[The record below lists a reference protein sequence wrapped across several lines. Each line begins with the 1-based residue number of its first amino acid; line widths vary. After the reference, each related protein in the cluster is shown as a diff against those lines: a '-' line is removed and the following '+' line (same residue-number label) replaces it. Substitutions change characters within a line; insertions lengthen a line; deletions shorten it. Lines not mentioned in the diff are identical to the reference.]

1 MPELKN
7 VVSPLSHSGPV
18 VPDYNFGDRA
28 IQPLGEL
35 DTWLSRVTGTNYDKG
50 FNPYKNQQDNR
61 FENTS
66 WLTATS
72 NNLGSLLSKTANGVV
87 QTAGAITSLIAS
99 PLAIQDDVSFMD
111 VFSKNPLNTL
121 ADGIDGHINELFPR
135 VQKSDFNSKGFLEQL
150 GRPGELL
157 SANID
162 SLAFLA
168 TSFVGAGMLSKLNVG
183 TKLANKLA
191 KVNPSYKYLAEIA
204 GPNKAGMADKINF
217 FATNE
222 LLTFNEAA
230 MEAKDAKESLS
241 LTLRQKRDL
250 GEVNYTDEEI
260 EAKSDQAGL
269 NTFWLNAITLS
280 VTNGAFTKLVTP
292 LKANVSNKLNP
303 WDLRHLDKEFKAPVY
318 SSKFEKFLVDKGYTP
333 GVVTKALVGNVISEG
348 LEESMQYSVQKING
362 NDGISFV
369 DAASKYLS
377 DIGTLE
383 IANMSDPERAKAA
396 GLGSLIGGLGVAGGY
411 GLGLRNKNIGPA
423 NEARAFRT
431 GQQAAIKELND
442 SYAGFTSLNRFKDQ
456 EGKLYV
462 TDDKYVHEVGG
473 KPTPVT
479 KEEFTALATEKGVDP
494 AKGGTYSIPGE
505 LSFDDDGN
513 PNISAEA
520 LHDLVKDT
528 KVQGELDDL
537 VEKELAS
544 SKPDQTKLR
553 LYKMERLKT
562 AAKAA
567 HKAGVMDIFQE
578 QLETL
583 STDTALALNS
593 DITAKEELDLAK
605 DYVNRLNS
613 AFLTVDNSLL
623 DKNAQDVAYDKI
635 GRVISLDY
643 AGQVETAKV
652 QALSE
657 GLSEEQQGLG
667 YALSKQLSV
676 LDEADASYR
685 EAAYSKDAKEN
696 FDKAL
701 SELNLDEIANA
712 PSKIKDYARAITN
725 LNYIIQAREELGR
738 TVDTILSGGKE
749 KITTPFEAGGL
760 PFKAPTSAKE
770 YEFYESRV
778 TKKLSYDD
786 KVNDIMTQYN
796 SGLFN
801 ELESFLNITDPVEGA
816 VELSN
821 FVKSSI
827 ERGVVFSDDVKE
839 SIAAKIDTLKGE
851 VAKLEELVR
860 EPIEDQGY
868 KIEDMFQEVADAYL
882 DEDIADAFKLLTE
895 LKAALAPLNDFSID
909 QLPTRELKAI
919 TPKYILE
926 RLMEPAKTLIAS
938 AYVGEEINPAFTDEA
953 SIDVEIKKLQ
963 AINDNVLPTRD
974 DLKGLGLPQ
983 LLKQLITLKSDYEAL
998 KKDREAKNAKQD
1010 AMYAGFVLSA
1020 FREPTIASTLSEED
1034 KDLIEEVAKDDVVTA
1049 SLIAS
1054 DRIVDKES
1062 IKLRQD
1068 ALDTDLAVLLDKLG
1082 VRGATGL
1089 ISMMKHNPLRG
1100 LSGIISRLQFIN
1112 AVGGSNVEAFTNFTI
1127 NYDLVD
1133 LMEAEVSPDYNALR
1147 DIFGKY
1153 FGLWEISTAQNT
1165 DLSTKQALL
1174 NYQKFL
1180 NAKPITP
1187 TSAQFRTSLQ
1197 IARILNSPKESVDGR
1212 VQVYQNIALLKAPAG
1227 AGKTSVVL
1235 PLATQL
1241 SGLEAGAIYTAA
1253 PYAPG
1258 AKAIA
1263 TSTSTAAKT
1272 VTELVEDL
1280 KNDNISED
1288 VKVIVVDEITTL
1300 SYDALHALAGAFT
1313 AFLNRNQER
1322 SIKMVGMYDPL
1333 QVNESDNG
1341 VPVLDREFYSKGTG
1355 YDTASADQKK
1365 LMEEGQSEVRGTLPF
1380 IHNVTDVSPLA
1391 TTFRSN
1397 VASVID
1403 LQNLFKG
1410 TVKVESPA
1418 TTASSNPNNTTK
1430 DILGTYSG
1438 SSTEIIKVLK
1448 SSYAT
1453 NNGATTRTRVIVTD
1467 NVAKWQPL
1475 LDQQGIVGVDVITVE
1490 QSSGITRDEV
1500 YIDIKVENKPSFN
1513 RRMYTAI
1520 SRASKFVYL
1529 GNYPTNFTEDA
1540 SIPDK
1545 VKKAEEL
1552 NTSRNDSTKDLV
1564 KAQLA
1569 FFGVESTVDIPV
1581 QPPVEPPVE
1590 EEDRNGGD
1598 APLDLDPEDVLPP
1611 GGGDEPTLPLPPGG
1625 GVINLGEGTHE
1636 LSFPSHTAFNTYGKL
1651 GPIKAGD
1658 EVMIVRDNSQ
1668 QKNRYLIVQPNPD
1681 NEDYRVIGIFSDE
1694 EAPKAEAALGLQ
1706 GKLEKLV
1713 PYTFIEELTDI
1724 NNSNTFMRVKGNVP
1738 LESAFTLQVS
1748 GNSVDMKFHYD
1759 NVPTTLTEANAG
1771 QVVLKA
1777 LEDMYPGLVGVEN
1790 ADEIRNN
1797 PTSFVRY
1804 QVFSTETSA
1813 RKGLLIDDVE
1823 DLLNVPL
1830 MIIDGVKMERGK
1842 KMRPIY
1848 IRLNSQVLN
1857 DKNSKAVDITPVR
1870 EFVRKL
1876 AELEELIKTAKFP
1889 SSIYNLFN
1897 SEFSFNIGETN
1908 VYYPFH
1914 KFIRAIAN
1922 PTATS
1927 KDPSK
1932 VGKAIIA
1939 SDDLNKKLKEAK
1951 LPLLE
1956 PIDVSTLDPKL
1967 VQLVKE
1973 IDKLIHGNGVFKGE
1987 AQVALNKLATAN
1999 FLVEL
2004 PNGAT
2009 RVLRDYKPLAGQ
2021 TLKEGKLS
2029 QDFELVGPSL
2039 LGHVTFEHTK
2049 GKSRNALIPKLL
2061 ISKMEKYLKKAYDK
2075 YAGVQSKLSE
2085 LPFLVKES
2093 NMPKRYKDLADMLI
2107 EKDTAHLFPLTL
2119 SDIDQLVNKG
2129 VDGSG
2134 NFTNINQ
2141 GFGLRTPI
2149 SRKAFGKSAEGVQ
2162 DIEGL
2167 FETTFQGITRTR
2179 IGVTFEGG
2187 SIQKD
2192 AEIEKTERVPNPYVP
2207 FYRAVDSAK
2216 SLEEALALAPQF
2228 SELEFNVPI
2237 EEATAMR
2244 YDEVNK
2250 ASTYLTVSHKIK
2262 DLLIRVRDKSLS
2274 LKDKLINSLEAS
2286 STAIDFG
2293 DKYAARDFV
2302 RATIYAEIMPEVY
2315 NTDPYAILNLSR
2327 MWIERKYDTIYD
2339 RVEPFTDRAMELQ
2352 KIYAEIFEE
2361 AGIPFETSTNPV
2373 EFVENVVVA
2382 STEFRAKQKKGFKL
2396 ATATPKQ
2403 VDAFELFLTGLDE
2416 SMDDG
2421 TASMEAFIELNQ
2433 ENFDRFVALTSIKET
2448 DLETVMYAI
2457 DTAREK
2463 LADAKEQVDVERSM
2477 RRTEGA
2483 DIGDLINE
2491 EGAIEVYNSFFNA
2504 KTLANIFKKKATEA
2518 FHVITEAYMQF
2529 QLGKENWGLF
2539 KDGVVYV
2546 TKDSNNKVG
2555 SKVVRHEAFHKVF
2568 WNYLTKDEQVRALAL
2583 AEARYGKNTKLELE
2597 ERLADDFAGFKVTG
2611 KTWANALKTIFRKIL
2626 RFFNFTY
2633 NNLNS
2638 LEQFFTS
2645 INEGYYS
2652 TRKPS
2657 EVNVE
2662 RDLKIAKYWKSV
2674 DLFTLA
2680 KTLFLDTFVQLRDE
2694 SRNTSD
2700 KDAPFRT
2707 FDSAIEETYEI
2718 LKEWHKTGKF
2728 PVDGDIEYTRKA
2740 IEPLVSNPKAYAEFI
2755 DQYFSNANA
2764 KAAKRQRIAE
2774 LDVEKKALQDSLSEL
2789 DEELKTLDETS
2800 EEFSAKKS
2808 DRDEIGSEYESLLAQ
2823 ELFETE
2829 LRNPEEKL
2837 TGMVKARLIG
2847 IKYNDAGRTVYAPL
2861 SSTYGAMLSFV
2872 NQADASSLTNLL
2884 NSLQDRVKYYFDGN
2898 SVKTKGLYNTVRKA
2912 SASYLVNLIQDIRE
2926 NKAPKNLNFFRDV
2939 SSLNEYAI
2947 FGKNGEDTANITHT
2961 EALKNPDKYIKI
2973 EREINDSAA
2982 VFGKELLKQT
2992 GMSMEDIKQA
3002 YRLFEDVNFIR
3013 SLTAAAVSM
3022 RKMKP
3027 YVGSSRWDFYN
3038 WVNRYTQMGRNGQAA
3053 AIETRFVERF
3063 ADYVQKNGTP
3073 FNTDFMDRLANANT
3087 PETKLIVFNK
3097 LFRAIGMGPVSS
3109 QLGNAQI
3116 EEAFSRLKNSVAGIN
3131 EELKAGN
3138 PYEVIDNQGSL
3149 VSTIVELFENSAS
3162 LIDISSYIRGDGKK
3176 GYGWSDASL
3185 QSSLLNYF
3193 DKMLG
3198 GKPQDT
3204 VKPNHVKVET
3214 VNGKKVITST
3224 SPFLKSNPFIT
3235 GKNKLRSFV
3244 DHDSLKKLNNTTDAT
3259 FLYGESL
3266 VHYHNRN
3273 FVFGFLN
3280 RLRTSRDGYYFQFL
3294 PVPANRTSMQGV
3306 EVGALQMDA
3315 IEGVLIDM
3323 IEAERNRLDLPE
3335 LANNKNYQ
3343 KNKDKF
3349 FIPGLIGS
3357 TKNSTTFTKSK
3368 TTIGELLKPIHKH
3381 VAKEVET
3388 VVKEMMG
3395 LTGARKVDMDP
3406 ADVAY
3411 GLKFF
3416 NIKIDKYK
3424 STADFKKE
3432 IAKLVKDKAAEKEI
3446 EEKKAEAL
3454 EMETRVM
3461 TALVTAFYYNSI
3473 VNQYSLSQVI
3483 YGDNVFYKNK
3493 EDLTKRIQVFT
3504 ATGDTFL
3511 VDDRFGLPKTSRIA
3525 IMKDVVR
3532 TIPKDM
3538 EGVRADSYRETLDE
3552 TDAEGFMLPEFYEL
3566 LARTQG
3572 IESNTDVVMKL
3583 VYAGMDEK
3591 GIPSA
3596 VKYSVKVL
3604 TDELVKDYKHL
3615 ERLRDQ
3621 MRDENIQQ
3629 ATFVSA
3635 VKVSTPE
3642 NAAEMGD
3649 NGVSFNGKEG
3659 FGASVMT
3666 LDSKNL
3672 RSQLNP
3678 AKSIDTSV
3686 ANPSQVTSMMNTNG
3700 LNTVEAQRL
3709 YELNSLVMELG
3720 GKIIARQLRMSE
3732 KGGLTK
3738 GSLAA
3743 LRKRLIRITDGV
3755 PNGQDINYL
3764 LSYVSPDK
3772 ERISMNLP
3780 IIQQKVLSTIASMYS
3795 TATTAFRFSGS
3806 KMVLQ
3811 SEFGTYSSVA
3821 SALQYKDAEGYTEVL
3836 LPEAYKALFK
3846 EGDVVGGKNSM
3857 MGFRIPST
3865 NYHSALALKV
3875 KGFYKTP
3882 IGAESNVIIA
3892 PSMIVYYHGSD

>member
-1 MPELKN
+1 MPELSSVK
-7 VVSPLSHSGPV
+7 SPLSRPSNI
-18 VPDYNFGDRA
+18 VPDFNFGDRE

-99 PLAIQDDVSFMD
+99 PLAAQSDVSFMD

-269 NTFWLNAITLS
+269 NTFWLNALTLS

-292 LKANVSNKLNP
+292 VKANVSNKLNP
-303 WDLRHLDKEFKAPVY
+303 WDLRHLDNEFKAPVY
-318 SSKFEKFLVDKGYTP
+318 SSKFERFLADKGYTP

-362 NDGISFV
+362 TDGISFV
-369 DAASKYLS
+369 DSASKYIS
-377 DIGTLE
+377 DIATME

-396 GLGSLIGGLGVAGGY
+396 GLGALIGGLGVVGAG

-479 KEEFTALATEKGVDP
+479 KEEFTALAAEKGVDP

-562 AAKAA
+562 AAIAA

-593 DITAKEELDLAK
+593 DISAKEELDLAK

-613 AFLTVDNSLL
+613 ALLTVDNSLL
-623 DKNAQDVAYDKI
+623 EDGAKRVAYDKI

-643 AGQVETAKV
+643 AGQVEQAKI
-652 QALSE
+652 QDLSE

-667 YALSKQLSV
+667 YALSKQLSI

-712 PSKIKDYARAITN
+712 PSKIKDYARSITN

-827 ERGVVFSDDVKE
+827 ERNVVFSDDVKE

-851 VAKLEELVR
+851 VAKLEALVR
-860 EPIEDQGY
+860 EPIEAEGY
-868 KIEDMFQEVADAYL
+868 KLEEMFQEAADAYL

-983 LLKQLITLKSDYEAL
+983 VLKQLITLKADYEAL

-1010 AMYAGFVLSA
+1010 AMYAGFVLGAS
-1020 FREPTIASTLSEED
+1020 REPTIASTLSEED
-1034 KDLIEEVAKDDVVTA
+1034 RELIEEVAKDDVVTA

-1062 IKLRQD
+1062 IRLRQD

-1100 LSGIISRLQFIN
+1100 LSGIIARLQFIN

-1153 FGLWEISTAQNT
+1153 FGLWEIATAQNT

-1180 NAKPITP
+1180 NVKPITP

-1263 TSTSTAAKT
+1263 TSTSTAPKT

-1280 KNDNISED
+1280 NNDNISED

-1322 SIKMVGMYDPL
+1322 SIKLVGMYDPL

-1410 TVKVESPA
+1410 TAKVESPA

-1430 DILGTYSG
+1430 DILGAYSG

-1453 NNGATTRTRVIVTD
+1453 NNGATTRTRVIITD
-1467 NVAKWQPL
+1467 NVNKWQPL

-1529 GNYPTNFTEDA
+1529 GNYPTNFTEDP

-1552 NTSRNDSTKDLV
+1552 NTSRNDTTKDLV

-1569 FFGVESTVDIPV
+1569 FFGVESTVDIPTPTTETV
-1581 QPPVEPPVE
+1581 VAEETETPVDVPFDI
-1590 EEDRNGGD
+1590 EDTPSAENSG
-1598 APLDLDPEDVLPP
+1598 
-1611 GGGDEPTLPLPPGG
+1611 EPTLPIPPE
-1625 GVINLGEGTHE
+1625 VITLGEGTHE

-1658 EVMIVRDNSQ
+1658 EVMIVRDDSQ
-1668 QKNRYLIVQPNPD
+1668 QKNRYLVVQPNPD
-1681 NEDYRVIGIFSDE
+1681 NEDYRVVGIFSDE
-1694 EAPKAEAALGLQ
+1694 EVPRAEAALGLQ
-1706 GKLEKLV
+1706 GELEKLV

-1724 NNSNTFMRVKGNVP
+1724 NNTNTFMRVKGNVA
-1738 LESAFTLQVS
+1738 LSSAYTLQVS

-1777 LEDMYPGLVGVEN
+1777 LEDMYPDLVGIEN
-1790 ADEIRNN
+1790 ADEIRSN

-1813 RKGLLIDDVE
+1813 RKGLRIDDVE

-1830 MIIDGVKMERGK
+1830 MVISGVKTERGK
-1842 KMRPIY
+1842 ELRPIY

-1857 DKNSKAVDITPVR
+1857 DKNTKAVDIAPVR
-1870 EFVRKL
+1870 EFVKKL
-1876 AELEELIKTAKFP
+1876 AELEELIKIAKFP
-1889 SSIYNLFN
+1889 SAIYNQF
-1897 SEFSFNIGETN
+1897 SSTFSFNIGETN
-1908 VYYPFH
+1908 VYFPFH

-1927 KDPSK
+1927 KDSSK

-1967 VQLVKE
+1967 VQLVKD
-1973 IDKLIHGNGVFKGE
+1973 IDKLIHGSGTYKGE

-2004 PNGAT
+2004 PGGKT
-2009 RVLRDYKPLAGQ
+2009 LVLRDYKPLAGQ

-2039 LGHVTFEHTK
+2039 LGQVTFEHTK

-2061 ISKMEKYLKKAYDK
+2061 IAKMEKYLKKAYDK

-2093 NMPKRYKDLADMLI
+2093 DMPKRHKDLADMLI

-2129 VDGSG
+2129 VDKSG
-2134 NFTNINQ
+2134 DFTNINQ

-2187 SIQKD
+2187 SIQKN
-2192 AEIEKTERVPNPYVP
+2192 AEIAKTERIPNPYVP

-2228 SELEFNVPI
+2228 ATLEFNVSI
-2237 EEATAMR
+2237 DEAIAMR

-2327 MWIERKYDTIYD
+2327 MWVEKKYDTIYD

-2416 SMDDG
+2416 AIDGG
-2421 TASMEAFIELNQ
+2421 TASMEEFIELNK
-2433 ENFDRFVALTSIKET
+2433 ENFDKFVELTGIKDT
-2448 DLETVMYAI
+2448 NLETVLYAI
-2457 DTAREK
+2457 DAAREE
-2463 LADAKEQVDVERSM
+2463 LGVERSM

-2491 EGAIEVYNSFFNA
+2491 EGAIEVYNSFFNV
-2504 KTLANIFKKKATEA
+2504 KTLANIFKKKTTEA

-2583 AEARYGKNTKLELE
+2583 AEERYGKNTKLELE
-2597 ERLADDFAGFKVTG
+2597 ERLADDFAGFKATG

-2700 KDAPFRT
+2700 KEAPFRT

-2718 LKEWHKTGKF
+2718 LKQWYKTGDF
-2728 PVDGDIEYTRKA
+2728 PLDGDPEYTRKA

-2774 LDVEKKALQDSLSEL
+2774 LDVEKKALQDSLAEL

-2800 EEFSAKKS
+2800 EEFSAKNS

-2847 IKYNDAGRTVYAPL
+2847 IKYNDAGKTVYAPL

-2872 NQADASSLTNLL
+2872 NQADASSMSNLL

-2947 FGKNGEDTANITHT
+2947 FGKNGEDTSNITHT
-2961 EALKNPDKYIKI
+2961 EALRYPDKYIKI
-2973 EREINDSAA
+2973 EREINDSAS
-2982 VFGKELLKQT
+2982 VFGQKLLEKT
-2992 GMSMEDIKQA
+2992 GMSMDEIKQA

-3097 LFRAIGMGPVSS
+3097 LFRTIGMGPVSS
-3109 QLGNAQI
+3109 QLGNAQV

-3259 FLYGESL
+3259 FLYGEGL

-3306 EVGALQMDA
+3306 EVGALQIDA
-3315 IEGVLIDM
+3315 AKKVLTDM
-3323 IEAERNRLDLPE
+3323 IENEKNRPNLPE

-3349 FIPGLIGS
+3349 FIPGLSGKVTDIS
-3357 TKNSTTFTKSK
+3357 TKDALAQ
-3368 TTIGELLKPIHKH
+3368 IDKH
-3381 VAKEVET
+3381 IATEVET

-3406 ADVAY
+3406 ADVAN

-3432 IAKLVKDKAAEKEI
+3432 IAKLVKDKAAEKDI
-3446 EEKKAEAL
+3446 EAKKAEAQ
-3454 EMETRVM
+3454 EMETKVM

-3473 VNQYSLSQVI
+3473 VNQYSLSQII
-3483 YGDNVFYKNK
+3483 YGDNAFYTSK

-3511 VDDRFGLPKTSRIA
+3511 VDDRFGLPKTTRIA
-3525 IMKDVVR
+3525 ILQDVVR
-3532 TIPKDM
+3532 VVPTDM
-3538 EGVRADSYRETLDE
+3538 EGVRADSYRDDIKE
-3552 TDAEGFMLPEFYEL
+3552 TDGEGFMLPEFYEL

-3604 TDELVKDYKHL
+3604 TDQLVEDYPHL
-3615 ERLRDQ
+3615 RKLREQ
-3621 MRDENIQQ
+3621 MRAEGIEQ
-3629 ATFVSA
+3629 ATFISS
-3635 VKVSTPE
+3635 VKTATPE
-3642 NAAEMGD
+3642 NAAEMKDDGIY
-3649 NGVSFNGKEG
+3649 FNGKEG
-3659 FGASVMT
+3659 FGDSVLV

-3720 GKIIARQLRMSE
+3720 GKIIGRQLRMSE

-3780 IIQQKVLSTIASMYS
+3780 IIQQKVLATIASMYS

-3811 SEFGTYSSVA
+3811 SEFGTYSAVA

-3836 LPEAYKALFK
+3836 LPEAYRALFK

-3857 MGFRIPST
+3857 MAFRIPST

-3892 PSMIVYYHGSD
+3892 PSMIVYYHGSDCLIVVRVKFL